1 MSTSASSLTLA
12 SDRGGHFC
20 WLLAALLVVFAC
32 SAVADVAVPPLRS
45 RVTDLTNTLDAG
57 QRAALE
63 AKLAAFEKKKGS
75 QIAVLIVPTT
85 QPETIEQYGIR
96 VGDAWK
102 IGRKGVDDG
111 VILIVAKNDRRLR
124 LEVGYG
130 LEGALPDAIAKRI
143 VSDVITPYF
152 RQGDF
157 AGGIN
162 AGVDATIKVID
173 GEPLPAPAAQRASGS
188 RGSQGFD
195 FESLLIIGFIGVF
208 VVGGILRAIFGR
220 FAGSGVVAAV
230 LGFIAWMLA
239 GSLVVAVIVAI
250 VAFILGLFAG
260 AGSGGGGAG
269 RGGGW
274 SSGGGG
280 FSSGG
285 GGFSGGGGS
294 FGGGGSSGS
303 W

>member
-1 MSTSASSLTLA
+1 MDNPVLIPAFSRKWGGGLGALFLAFALIAGSALA
-12 SDRGGHFC
+12 NI
-20 WLLAALLVVFAC
+20 
-32 SAVADVAVPPLRS
+32 AVPPLKS
-45 RVTDLTNTLDAG
+45 SVTDLTNTLDAG
-57 QRAALE
+57 QREALQ
-63 AKLAAFEKKKGS
+63 AKLAAFEAKKGS
-75 QIAVLIVPTT
+75 QIAVLIVPST
-85 QPETIEQYGIR
+85 QPETIEEYGIR
-96 VGDAWK
+96 VGDTWK

-143 VSDVITPYF
+143 VTDVITPYF
-152 RQGDF
+152 KQGDF

-173 GEPLPAPAAQRASGS
+173 GEPLPAPKAQRATGKQ
-188 RGSQGFD
+188 GSQGFD
-195 FESLLIIGFIGVF
+195 FESLLVMGFIGVF
-208 VVGGILRAIFGR
+208 VVGGILRSMFGR

-239 GSLVVAVIVAI
+239 GTLVVAVIVAI

-260 AGSGGGGAG
+260 SGIGGGGGG

>member
-1 MSTSASSLTLA
+1 LRSYARIAAARLWT
-12 SDRGGHFC
+12 
-20 WLLAALLVVFAC
+20 AALALVLLSG
-32 SAVADVAVPPLRS
+32 SAFADVAVPPLKS

-57 QRAALE
+57 QRQALE
-63 AKLAAFEKKKGS
+63 AKLAAFEAKKGS
-75 QIAVLIVPTT
+75 QIAVLIVPST

-102 IGRKGVDDG
+102 IGRKGVSDG
-111 VILIVAKNDRRLR
+111 VILLWAKDDRRLR

-130 LEGALPDAIAKRI
+130 LEGPLPDAIAKRI

-152 RQGDF
+152 KQGDF
-157 AGGIN
+157 VAGIN

-173 GEPLPAPAAQRASGS
+173 GEPLPAVQRASGKQ
-188 RGSQGFD
+188 GSQGFD
-195 FESLLIIGFIGVF
+195 FESLLVMGFIGVF
-208 VVGGILRAIFGR
+208 VVGGILRAMFGR
-220 FAGSGVVAAV
+220 FAGSGIVAAV
-230 LGFIAWMLA
+230 LGFIAWMIA
-239 GSLVVAVIVAI
+239 GTLIVAVIVAI
-250 VAFILGLFAG
+250 IAFILGLFG
-260 AGSGGGGAG
+260 GSGFGGGGG

-294 FGGGGSSGS
+294 FGGGGASGS
-303 W
+303 Y